1 MQKHMKNPHLSGR
14 WSVKADIISILSTA
28 SLILVTAQDKL
39 EKKPQVTQIA
49 TKALLFFEAHIET
62 DSFKMAE

>member
-14 WSVKADIISILSTA
+14 WSVKADISILSTA

-62 DSFKMAE
+62 DSLKMAE